1 MQGMETLGV
10 RMEKHIS
17 NTRAVVDFLNG
28 HDAVADVAHLI
39 SKAIQ
44 IMHWRENCFLR
55 APARYSLLK
64 SKVAVKQVSP
74 L

>member
-28 HDAVADVAHLI
+28 HDAVADVAHPDLE
-39 SKAIQ
+39 SHPDHALA
-44 IMHWRENCFLR
+44 RECFLR

-64 SKVAVKQVSP
+64 SKVAVKQVS
-74 L
+74 LL